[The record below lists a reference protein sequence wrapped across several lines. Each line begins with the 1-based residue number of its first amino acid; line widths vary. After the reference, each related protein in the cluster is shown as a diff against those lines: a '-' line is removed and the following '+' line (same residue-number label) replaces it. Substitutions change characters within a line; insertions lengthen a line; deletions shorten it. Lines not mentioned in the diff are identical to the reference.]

1 MDGRTRD
8 NQQPISAGRFHRQR
22 AGHDHTN
29 AYSDREPKC
38 DTNGNCY
45 THCYR
50 NRDGYTHR
58 YCHCYCYGYS
68 YRDRYSY
75 GNRYTH
81 CSSYRYTHCYSYRY
95 AHCNCN
101 GNRYSNAN
109 VDTDANTNSHSNRDA
124 ETYAHAAVSPFTKAS
139 SNSTSTVDFP
149 AAGGSPRGGPRAQ
162 DRRLRVVCPVSLRR
176 SRREGHNKKRGSYA
190 PPRRALSD
198 GPKPLSNTRVALPLD
213 LRHLTSNNIDL
224 ERSKSSYAAR
234 LSL

>member
-1 MDGRTRD
+1 MDRRTRD
-8 NQQPISAGRFHRQR
+8 NQQPISAGRFHRQG

-58 YCHCYCYGYS
+58 YCYCYCYRYCHCHCYS
-68 YRDRYSY
+68 YRDRDSYSY

-81 CSSYRYTHCYSYRY
+81 CYCYCY
-95 AHCNCN
+95 AHCNC
-101 GNRYSNAN
+101 NRYSNAN

-149 AAGGSPRGGPRAQ
+149 AAGGSPREGPRTQ
-162 DRRLRVVCPVSLRR
+162 DRRLRLVCPVSLRR
-176 SRREGHNKKRGSYA
+176 SRREGHNKKKGSYA
-190 PPRRALSD
+190 PPRRVLSD
-198 GPKPLSNTRVALPLD
+198 GPKPLSNTRVAFPLD

-234 LSL
+234 PSL

>member
-8 NQQPISAGRFHRQR
+8 NQQPISAGRFHRQG

-29 AYSDREPKC
+29 AYSDCEPKC

-45 THCYR
+45 SHCYSYCDGHSY
-50 NRDGYTHR
+50 RDGYTHR
-58 YCHCYCYGYS
+58 YCHCYGYS
-68 YRDRYSY
+68 YRDRDRDSY

-81 CSSYRYTHCYSYRY
+81 CYCYSYTHCNR
-95 AHCNCN
+95 NR
-101 GNRYSNAN
+101 NRYSNAN

-149 AAGGSPRGGPRAQ
+149 ATGESPREGPRAQ
-162 DRRLRVVCPVSLRR
+162 ERRLRLVCPVSLRR

-190 PPRRALSD
+190 PPRRVLSD

-224 ERSKSSYAAR
+224 ERSKTSYAAR

>member
-1 MDGRTRD
+1 MDRRTRD
-8 NQQPISAGRFHRQR
+8 NQQPISAGRFHRQG

-58 YCHCYCYGYS
+58 YCYCYCYRYCHCHCHCYGFS
-68 YRDRYSY
+68 YRDRDSYSY

-81 CSSYRYTHCYSYRY
+81 CYCYCYCY
-95 AHCNCN
+95 AHCNC
-101 GNRYSNAN
+101 NRYSNAN

-139 SNSTSTVDFP
+139 SNSTSTLGEIHLTVLCRQM
-149 AAGGSPRGGPRAQ
+149 GMQPRRCGASDLLQ
-162 DRRLRVVCPVSLRR
+162 YSERRLIEPWLQFQIASTQ
-176 SRREGHNKKRGSYA
+176 RGDYKA
-190 PPRRALSD
+190 TL
-198 GPKPLSNTRVALPLD
+198 L
-213 LRHLTSNNIDL
+213 
-224 ERSKSSYAAR
+224 
-234 LSL
+234 